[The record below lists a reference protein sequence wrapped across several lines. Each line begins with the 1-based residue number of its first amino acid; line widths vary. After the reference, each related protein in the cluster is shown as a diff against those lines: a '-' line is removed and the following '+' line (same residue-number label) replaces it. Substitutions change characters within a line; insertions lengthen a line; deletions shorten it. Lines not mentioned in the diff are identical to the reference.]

1 MTPLLEI
8 RGLVKAHGGLRPL
21 RIRELQVHAG
31 EVISLR
37 GLDLQAAEVL
47 VHLATGAALPD
58 EGSIRLFGQDTRGI
72 ADVTTWLGSLDQLGV
87 LSPRTIL
94 VDALTV
100 RQNLAIPFTLDV
112 DPIPLDVWPKVEALS
127 RLVGLDEADWD
138 GPVGRADA
146 VIQWRARLGRA
157 IALQPALVIAEH
169 PSAGLPPDA
178 VPSLAADLTGI
189 ADARRFAVLAITAD
203 AVFANALGGRR
214 MMLHP
219 ASGELTPAGGL
230 LSKVSR
236 LFR

>member
-1 MTPLLEI
+1 
-8 RGLVKAHGGLRPL
+8 
-21 RIRELQVHAG
+21 
-31 EVISLR
+31 
-37 GLDLQAAEVL
+37 
-47 VHLATGAALPD
+47 
-58 EGSIRLFGQDTRGI
+58 
-72 ADVTTWLGSLDQLGV
+72 
-87 LSPRTIL
+87 
-94 VDALTV
+94 
-100 RQNLAIPFTLDV
+100 
-112 DPIPLDVWPKVEALS
+112 
-127 RLVGLDEADWD
+127 
-138 GPVGRADA
+138 
-146 VIQWRARLGRA
+146 
-157 IALQPALVIAEH
+157 VIAEH